1 LEDFWGVGKK
11 QSIKIRYAK
20 RLKLFGANL
29 RRIRRA
35 KDITQEQLAEESG
48 VSLNSINIIE
58 KGTLNTSVA
67 TLMAISDALGISP
80 KDLFD

>member
-1 LEDFWGVGKK
+1 VAKK
-11 QSIKIRYAK
+11 PSIKTRYAK

-35 KDITQEQLAEESG
+35 KDITQERLAEESG

-58 KGTLNTSVA
+58 KGSLNTSVA
-67 TLMAISDALGISP
+67 TLMALADALEISP